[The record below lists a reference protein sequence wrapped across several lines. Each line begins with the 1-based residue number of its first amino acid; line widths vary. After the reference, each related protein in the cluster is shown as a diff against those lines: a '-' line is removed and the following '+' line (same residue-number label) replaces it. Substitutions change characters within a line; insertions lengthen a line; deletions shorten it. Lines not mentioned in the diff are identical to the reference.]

1 MVDSR
6 PVAAGVRLGKPG
18 AFCHSR
24 AIHRRLRGLVQQI
37 ASVQILRALAALLV
51 AYGHAVHEAGRVAGL
66 KGGQFSAPG
75 QFLSGVGVDL
85 FFAISGFV
93 MVLSS
98 LRLYGAG
105 DGRWQFLK
113 RRLARIVP
121 IYWLV
126 TAIFLLGQALT
137 GVAAR
142 DIVFSA
148 GEILQS
154 LLFIPFERA
163 DLKLIQPVYSLGWT
177 LNYEMFFYLLF
188 ALLMA
193 ATAAATVGRVALILI
208 AVVIAGLVLNPT
220 APPLRF
226 WSHPIVLE
234 FVLGMGIGLLFLKG
248 VRLSPVLGAGLALAG
263 AMAFPVLNRDGFLPT
278 DGWRLLM
285 AGVPMALVLAGCALG
300 FPGAGPPRRG
310 PLVQLGDASYALY
323 LFHPMA
329 IRALGLVALGKGL
342 IGGWGLVIAA
352 LLASAVVSVVIYRL
366 FERPLTRWLQG
377 GR

>member
-1 MVDSR
+1 M
-6 PVAAGVRLGKPG
+6 
-18 AFCHSR
+18 
-24 AIHRRLRGLVQQI
+24 QQI

-51 AYGHAVHEAGRVAGL
+51 AYGHAVYEAGRIAGL

-75 QFLSGVGVDL
+75 QYLSAVGVDL

-137 GVAAR
+137 GAAAR
-142 DIVFSA
+142 DTVFSA
-148 GEILQS
+148 GEILKS

-193 ATAAATVGRVALILI
+193 ATAAATVGRVALTLI

-220 APPLRF
+220 WPPLQF

-248 VRLSPVLGAGLALAG
+248 VRLSPLLGAGLALAG
-263 AMAFPVLNRDGFLPT
+263 AMAFLAFNRDGFLPT
-278 DGWRLLM
+278 DGWRLLA

-300 FPGAGPPRRG
+300 FPGAGAARGG

-342 IGGWGLVIAA
+342 IGGWGLVLAA
-352 LLASAVVSVVIYRL
+352 LLASAAVSVMIHRL